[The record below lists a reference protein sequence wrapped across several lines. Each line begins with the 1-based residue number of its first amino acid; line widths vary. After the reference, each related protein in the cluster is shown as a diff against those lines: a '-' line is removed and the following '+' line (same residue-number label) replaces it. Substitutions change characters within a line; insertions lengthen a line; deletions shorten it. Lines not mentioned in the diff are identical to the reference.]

1 MVASLCMLHYY
12 ILLATFPMVQECH
25 DHMIASYYSNFHSI
39 ISNRPITTKLQT
51 VLKTRASYILYDY
64 VSLSYRTSVLYDRA
78 RLAIPISYCP
88 MHCHIATVP

>member
-1 MVASLCMLHYY
+1 
-12 ILLATFPMVQECH
+12 
-25 DHMIASYYSNFHSI
+25 MIATIVTFI
-39 ISNRPITTKLQT
+39 VLFLT
-51 VLKTRASYILYDY
+51 VLLLLSYSIEDSSYILYDY